1 MSIYKKLYRKETLID
16 IALATFTAKY
26 IDVYNVGIF
35 IEKIKLFES
44 DIAISLQSYPVC
56 SCNLRLLAGF
66 CSIKLSFFALQFIR
80 AIGFTSLKVCFQ
92 VQDLIRFDN
101 CGNTCIFHTSLVV
114 QTCEQGAKSILSQSH
129 SQFLRHNLIHVIADA
144 QSVNVQ
150 SWYHKSVSIQSTA
163 CVYNIYYLQTQ
174 TLCNTCYLRIAR
186 EGVCQHYVFS

>member
-56 SCNLRLLAGF
+56 SGNLRVLAGF
-66 CSIKLSFFALQFIR
+66 CSMKLSFFALQFIR

-101 CGNTCIFHTSLVV
+101 CGNSCIFHTSLVV

-129 SQFLRHNLIHVIADA
+129 SQFFRHNLIHVIADA

-174 TLCNTCYLRIAR
+174 TLCKTCYLRIAR